1 MSGWWSNLE
10 LKLKGVLA
18 FFAVVV
24 IVTVATA
31 GNLVSSGE
39 MSSSEF
45 MLYSLLIVSIISA
58 MVFVLSLAGKIN
70 VMMKQLE
77 TPS

>member
-1 MSGWWSNLE
+1 MSEWWSNLE

-24 IVTVATA
+24 IVTVVTA
-31 GNLVSSGE
+31 GNLVNSGE
-39 MSSSEF
+39 MNSSEF
-45 MLYSLLIVSIISA
+45 MLYSLLIVLIISA

>member
-1 MSGWWSNLE
+1 MSDWWSTLE

-18 FFAVVV
+18 FFAVVI
-24 IVTVATA
+24 IVTVVTA
-31 GNLVSSGE
+31 GSLVNAGE

>member
-1 MSGWWSNLE
+1 MSEWWSSLE

-24 IVTVATA
+24 IVTVVTA
-31 GNLVSSGE
+31 GSLVSSGE

-58 MVFVLSLAGKIN
+58 MVFVLTLSGKIN
-70 VMMKQLE
+70 VMMRQLE

>member
-1 MSGWWSNLE
+1 MSEWWSNLE
-10 LKLKGVLA
+10 LRLKGVLA

-24 IVTVATA
+24 IVTVVTA
-31 GNLVSSGE
+31 GTLVNSGE
-39 MSSSEF
+39 MSSLEF
-45 MLYSLLIVSIISA
+45 MLYSLLIVSIVSA
-58 MVFVLSLAGKIN
+58 MVFVLTLSGKIN

>member
-1 MSGWWSNLE
+1 MSEWWSSLE

-24 IVTVATA
+24 IVTVVTA
-31 GNLVSSGE
+31 GSLVSSGE

>member
-1 MSGWWSNLE
+1 MSEWWSNLE
-10 LKLKGVLA
+10 LRLKGVLA

-24 IVTVATA
+24 IVTVVTA
-31 GNLVSSGE
+31 GTLVNSGE
-39 MSSSEF
+39 MSSLEF

-58 MVFVLSLAGKIN
+58 MVFVLTLSGKIN

>member
-1 MSGWWSNLE
+1 MSEWWSNLE
-10 LKLKGVLA
+10 LRLKGVLA

-24 IVTVATA
+24 IVTVVTA
-31 GNLVSSGE
+31 GTLVSSGE
-39 MSSSEF
+39 MSSLEF

-58 MVFVLSLAGKIN
+58 MVFVLTLSGKIN

>member
-1 MSGWWSNLE
+1 MYGWWSSLE

-18 FFAVVV
+18 FFAIVV
-24 IVTVATA
+24 IVTVVTA
-31 GNLVSSGE
+31 GSLVSSGE

-58 MVFVLSLAGKIN
+58 MVFVLTLSGKIN

>member
-1 MSGWWSNLE
+1 MSEWWSTLE

-18 FFAVVV
+18 FFAVVI
-24 IVTVATA
+24 IVTVVTA
-31 GNLVSSGE
+31 GSLVNSGE

-58 MVFVLSLAGKIN
+58 MVFVLTLSGKIN

>member
-1 MSGWWSNLE
+1 MSEWWSNLE

-24 IVTVATA
+24 IVTVVTA
-31 GNLVSSGE
+31 GTRVNSGE
-39 MSSSEF
+39 MSSLEF

-58 MVFVLSLAGKIN
+58 MVFVLTLSGKIN

>member
-1 MSGWWSNLE
+1 MSGWWSSLE

-18 FFAVVV
+18 FFAVVA
-24 IVTVATA
+24 IVTVVTA
-31 GNLVSSGE
+31 GSLVSSGE

-58 MVFVLSLAGKIN
+58 MVFVLTLSGKIN

>member
-1 MSGWWSNLE
+1 MSEWWSNLE

-18 FFAVVV
+18 FFAVVI
-24 IVTVATA
+24 IVTVVTA
-31 GNLVSSGE
+31 GSLVNGGE

-45 MLYSLLIVSIISA
+45 MLYSLLVVSLISA

>member
-1 MSGWWSNLE
+1 MSDWWSTLE

-18 FFAVVV
+18 FFAVVI
-24 IVTVATA
+24 IVTVVTA
-31 GNLVSSGE
+31 GSLVNGGE

-45 MLYSLLIVSIISA
+45 MLYSLLVVSLISA

>member
-1 MSGWWSNLE
+1 MSEWWSNLE

-24 IVTVATA
+24 IVTVVTA
-31 GNLVSSGE
+31 GNLVNSGE
-39 MSSSEF
+39 MNSSEF

-58 MVFVLSLAGKIN
+58 MVFVLALAGKVN
-70 VMMKQLE
+70 VLMKQLE